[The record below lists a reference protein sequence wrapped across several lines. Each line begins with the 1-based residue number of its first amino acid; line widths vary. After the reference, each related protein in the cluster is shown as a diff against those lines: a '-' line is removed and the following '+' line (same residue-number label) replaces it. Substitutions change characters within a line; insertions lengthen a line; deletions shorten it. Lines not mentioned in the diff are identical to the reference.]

1 MYYMTGGSFVV
12 VSFYHWYRAFRIFA
26 LCRHEDTCNGYVI
39 VHSVQF
45 SDVETWLR
53 HSLCMLLL
61 QGVQLL
67 LRRSSAYCQH

>member
-1 MYYMTGGSFVV
+1 MPFVSLLYV
-12 VSFYHWYRAFRIFA
+12 DMKINVMHTFLS
-26 LCRHEDTCNGYVI
+26 VI

-53 HSLCMLLL
+53 HSLFILLL

-67 LRRSSAYCQH
+67 YV